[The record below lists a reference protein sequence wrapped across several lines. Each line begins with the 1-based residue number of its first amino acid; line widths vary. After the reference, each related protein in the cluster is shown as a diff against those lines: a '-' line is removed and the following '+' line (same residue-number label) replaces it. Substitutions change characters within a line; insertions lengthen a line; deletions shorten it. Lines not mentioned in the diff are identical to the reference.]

1 MKKYRVAYV
10 TGTRADWGI
19 VRKYLSFLNDDGNIV
34 FSVLVTGTHL
44 ESSFGYTADEIR
56 KDGFAVEK
64 EFPLNIKTN
73 TTSDILCSMSVAL
86 RDFGAYFE
94 KNKFDLVI
102 VLGDR
107 YEIMAAAIAAAMQK
121 IPLLHL
127 HGGEITLGNYD
138 EFIRH
143 SITKMST
150 FHFTSTEEY
159 RKRVIQLGEK
169 PQRVF
174 NLGALGAENCRNIDE
189 EKVDNRILSL
199 KKDGYFTV
207 LYHPETLIPGDV
219 KMQAKTI
226 LSAISKF
233 SRDYKIVLIGSNA
246 DTGAGEISNIFRK
259 RADEDERYIYFDSLS
274 SDSYLYLLKHSVMLI
289 GNSSSGII
297 EAPSLDTYTVNIG
310 RRQDGRIR
318 ADSVIDVECDEIE
331 ITNAIDSILKGES
344 IKTNNPYY
352 QENAAWEYYKKTLE
366 ILSTEL
372 QEPKKFYDITTP

>member
-56 KDGFAVEK
+56 KDGFTVEK

-174 NLGALGAENCRNIDE
+174 NLGA
-189 EKVDNRILSL
+189 
-199 KKDGYFTV
+199 
-207 LYHPETLIPGDV
+207 
-219 KMQAKTI
+219 
-226 LSAISKF
+226 
-233 SRDYKIVLIGSNA
+233 
-246 DTGAGEISNIFRK
+246 
-259 RADEDERYIYFDSLS
+259 
-274 SDSYLYLLKHSVMLI
+274 
-289 GNSSSGII
+289 
-297 EAPSLDTYTVNIG
+297 
-310 RRQDGRIR
+310 
-318 ADSVIDVECDEIE
+318 
-331 ITNAIDSILKGES
+331 
-344 IKTNNPYY
+344 
-352 QENAAWEYYKKTLE
+352 
-366 ILSTEL
+366 
-372 QEPKKFYDITTP
+372 